1 MEDTQLVDWEAQEEE
16 TEDSNGSPPHLGLEP
31 VGRLHLFSSVRG
43 PEKDF
48 LLYPG
53 ENVVGRIPGCAVALP
68 FPSISKHHA
77 IIEIPAQGRAPI
89 LRDCG
94 SLNHTRLLR
103 PPKLLSP
110 GVGHQLRD
118 QDLVLFAD
126 LPCQYH
132 RLGVPLLPGPR
143 GALNVEETPRVPGTG
158 GPQFQGTLLAEDSE
172 EEGDSPLDR
181 SIGVPVTYSP
191 SETVVPESDVEGASP
206 GCKGPALPLTFILD
220 SDTDEEED
228 PLPMEPSSATRIASV
243 VDKEW
248 NRTGGENH
256 LSAVGRDSD
265 TDVERDESIM
275 AIPSGAHV
283 KESLPPDRDSDTD
296 IDDEGSLQRIS
307 IVTPLIGTQPSSLEE
322 SGTDLEEEGLLV
334 RPAKAHLEMDQH
346 DKGDSDTDVEED
358 LISAAKLAIHQG
370 KDQLLKGGTN
380 NTDANEEG
388 SPTEL
393 STIHL
398 NKDQHSIGRT
408 GGNDTDGDDNGSL
421 HMNSQLPDEENSRV
435 EGAPVIDQ
443 LKRTTKKVGTQ
454 GRISITK
461 VEHGLSPFP
470 RDSSVGI
477 VVEPS
482 TQEKSAQVL
491 LEGTQNNIERETD
504 PDVDDIEDFQSKS
517 DDNSDLDLQDTQCFV
532 EGGNQNCGDGPD
544 EPWEVLATQPFCSE
558 QSEASGTLPTNSYI
572 VDHRTC
578 PTPSKTA
585 SNLQPDSPEKTE
597 LSISQD
603 TNLNTEIPG
612 QTMEGDMENQVIEIE
627 TPRITPERKVEKE
640 TFKRKTLANK
650 AKRSKR
656 KKVSPVVQTEIS
668 ERGQRCKAGRGMQ
681 NVVTEKGIKSCGEIK
696 VLDKEMERQ
705 TPEKDISE
713 KQTPERRTKSP
724 VVEVKVPKEMLE
736 REVEGQMSED
746 YDQEVQNA
754 TPVMKSKVGEGN
766 LQKLSLNPQISN
778 DSRHH
783 RGLNDDKILPLEEV
797 PVDKQDFSNV
807 PLVAPKVA
815 VPEVSAPS
823 STPRITRS
831 QNRRTF
837 KPPHSSSPASQ
848 ESPILATPRSRR
860 QGILLASNIEPPLLE
875 DSRDKSESSVQSQT
889 QKPFSTSS
897 ALLTPELH
905 PPIPEE
911 LPIIPDSHL
920 QTRQNRKRGA
930 TGTCSSTSVTSFPE
944 HSPSVPTERSET
956 LVPPPR
962 ALRSQRAGAGE
973 SSESL
978 TATPESSYSLTP
990 EASVPRATRS
1000 RRVGARD
1007 TLGSTPEAQPKLS
1020 GRKRPPTTKEAS
1032 PFSKQPRRG
1041 RSQRQESIKEEEDD
1055 KPVEVETA
1063 VKTPV
1068 KVAELAVHTKEI
1080 IKGIPGRSLRRA
1092 RLNRELRAPK
1102 VLFTGVVDARGEQ
1115 AVLALG
1121 GTLASSVA
1129 EASHLVTD
1137 RVRRTVKFLCALGRG
1152 IPILSLEWLHQS
1164 RKAGR
1169 FLAPDEFVV
1178 NDPEQENSFGF
1189 SLREALSRAQERGL
1203 LEGYEF
1209 YVTPG
1214 VQPPPPQMGEIITC
1228 CGGTVL
1234 SSMPRVY
1241 KPQRVVISCPQDLS
1255 RCSAAVRAK
1264 LPLLSPEFLLTGVLR
1279 QEAQLEAFLLSTSDP
1294 LPS

>member
-1 MEDTQLVDWEAQEEE
+1 MEDTQLLDWETQEEEE
-16 TEDSNGSPPHLGLEP
+16 TEDSNGSPPRLGLEP

-181 SIGVPVTYSP
+181 SIEVPVTYSP

-206 GCKGPALPLTFILD
+206 GSKGPALPLTFILD

-228 PLPMEPSSATRIASV
+228 PPPMDPSSITRRTSV

-248 NRTGGENH
+248 SRTGGENH
-256 LSAVGRDSD
+256 PSAMGRDSD
-265 TDVERDESIM
+265 TDVERDENIM
-275 AIPSGAHV
+275 AIPSGVHV

-296 IDDEGSLQRIS
+296 IDDDSLQRIS
-307 IVTPLIGTQPSSLEE
+307 VVTPLIGTQPSSLEE

-334 RPAKAHLEMDQH
+334 RPAKAHLEMGQPDM
-346 DKGDSDTDVEED
+346 GDSDTDIEED
-358 LISAAKLAIHQG
+358 LIPATTLEVHQG

-380 NTDANEEG
+380 NTDTKEEG

-393 STIHL
+393 PTIHL
-398 NKDQHSIGRT
+398 NKDQHSIDRT
-408 GGNDTDGDDNGSL
+408 GSNDTDGEDNGSL
-421 HMNSQLPDEENSRV
+421 HMNSQLLAEENRV
-435 EGAPVIDQ
+435 EGTPVIDQ
-443 LKRTTKKVGTQ
+443 LKRITKKVGTR

-470 RDSSVGI
+470 RVSSVGI
-477 VVEPS
+477 VLETS
-482 TQEKSAQVL
+482 IQEKSAQVL
-491 LEGTQNNIERETD
+491 LEGTQNYIERESN
-504 PDVDDIEDFQSKS
+504 PDVESTEDFQSKS

-544 EPWEVLATQPFCSE
+544 EPWEILATQPFCSE

-578 PTPSKTA
+578 PIPPKIA
-585 SNLQPDSPEKTE
+585 SDLEPDSAEKTE
-597 LSISQD
+597 LSINQD
-603 TNLNTEIPG
+603 TNLNTEISG
-612 QTMEGDMENQVIEIE
+612 QTKEGDIERQVIEID
-627 TPRITPERKVEKE
+627 TPRITPERKMEKE

-656 KKVSPVVQTEIS
+656 KKVSPVVQTEIP
-668 ERGQRCKAGRGMQ
+668 ERGQRCKSDRGMQ
-681 NVVTEKGIKSCGEIK
+681 NVMTETGIKSCGEIK

-713 KQTPERRTKSP
+713 KQAPERKTKSP
-724 VVEVKVPKEMLE
+724 VVEMKVPKEMLE
-736 REVEGQMSED
+736 REAEGQMSED

-754 TPVMKSKVGEGN
+754 TPVPKSKVGEGN

-783 RGLNDDKILPLEEV
+783 RGLSDDKILPLEEV
-797 PVDKQDFSNV
+797 SMDEQDFSNV
-807 PLVAPKVA
+807 PLVASKVA
-815 VPEVSAPS
+815 VPEASAPS

-860 QGILLASNIEPPLLE
+860 QGILLAPNTEPPLLE
-875 DSRDKSESSVQSQT
+875 DSRDKSESSFQSQT

-897 ALLTPELH
+897 PLLTSELH

-911 LPIIPDSHL
+911 LPIIPDPHP
-920 QTRQNRKRGA
+920 QTRQNRKRGT
-930 TGTCSSTSVTSFPE
+930 TGTRSSTSVISFPG
-944 HSPSVPTERSET
+944 HSPSIPTERSET

-962 ALRSQRAGAGE
+962 ALRSQRAGVGE

-978 TATPESSYSLTP
+978 TATPESSCSLTP

-1000 RRVGARD
+1000 RRVGALD

-1020 GRKRPPTTKEAS
+1020 GRKRPPTTKETS

-1041 RSQRQESIKEEEDD
+1041 RSQRQSIKEEEDE

-1080 IKGIPGRSLRRA
+1080 IKGIPGRILRRA

-1164 RKAGR
+1164 QKAGR

-1178 NDPEQENSFGF
+1178 NDPEQENNFGF

-1241 KPQRVVISCPQDLS
+1241 KPQRLVISCPQDLS